1 MDGGFPVLTAIIVVP
16 LAGAVAVMCTPVQR
30 PEIARAIGY
39 ATTAAVA
46 GLAGGL
52 LWSFD
57 SANGGFQ
64 FVDHARWFTGFGT
77 QYIVG
82 VDGSSL
88 WMVVVTAWLFPIGL
102 LASAPLTHRVRA
114 YTAWF
119 LLLEAAIMGIFLS
132 IDLILFFVFWE
143 LLLVPMYF
151 LILGW
156 GHDRNRYA
164 ATKFFLYTMAGSAF
178 LLVALLALGFLHQ
191 ADTGVL
197 TWDFRV
203 LAEWNGLATTTERWL
218 FAGFMISFA
227 VKAPLV
233 PFHTWL
239 PDVHTNAPTFGSV
252 ILAGVLLKMGAYGF
266 LRFSFP
272 LFPEASVWF
281 APLLLTLSVIG
292 IVYGAVVAT
301 MQTDLKRLIAY
312 SSVSHMGFVILG
324 IFSLTTIGL
333 DGALFIMVSHP
344 LTTGALFLLVG
355 MIDERRHTR
364 ELDELGGLWRSVP
377 VLSSLFLVAV
387 FASIGVPGLSGF
399 VGEFLALLGAFLHD
413 RPYAVVATVG
423 VILSAVYLL
432 WAYKRAFT
440 GKPEGENASLRDV
453 SIRELATVVPLLAF
467 SLFLGLY
474 PQPVLERVEPTMR
487 RYVENFERKTDYREP
502 EFSRRG
508 GSVADPVT
516 DAEEPPTP
524 EGGSE
529 ESDDQGTVE

>member
-1 MDGGFPVLTAIIVVP
+1 MADFPILSVLIFLP
-16 LAGAVAVMCTPVQR
+16 LGGAVAVMLTPTRR
-30 PEIARAIGY
+30 PELARALGFVVTV
-39 ATTAAVA
+39 AEAGFAAW
-46 GLAGGL
+46 L
-52 LWSFD
+52 LWGFETGE
-57 SANGGFQ
+57 GGFQ
-64 FVDHARWFTGFGT
+64 FVEHGGWFTGFGT

-82 VDGSSL
+82 VDGTSL
-88 WMVVVTAWLFPIGL
+88 FMVIVTAWLFPIGL
-102 LASAPLTHRVRA
+102 LASAPLRDRIRE

-119 LLLEAAIMGIFLS
+119 LLLETTIMGIFLS

-156 GHDRNRYA
+156 GHGRNRYA

-178 LLVALLALGFLHQ
+178 LLVAVLAIGFLHQ
-191 ADTGVL
+191 SATGQL

-266 LRFSFP
+266 LRFSFT
-272 LFPEASVWF
+272 LFPEASIWF

-292 IVYGAVVAT
+292 IIYGAVVAA

-333 DGALFIMVSHP
+333 GGALFIMVSHP

-377 VLSSLFLVAV
+377 ILSSLFLFAV
-387 FASIGVPGLSGF
+387 LASIGLPGLSGF
-399 VGEFLALLGAFLHD
+399 VGEFLSLLGAFLYD
-413 RPYAVVATVG
+413 RPYAIVATFG
-423 VILSAVYLL
+423 VVLSAVYLL
-432 WAYKRAFT
+432 WAFKRAFT
-440 GKPEGENASLRDV
+440 GKPEGENAILRDLSV
-453 SIRELATVVPLLAF
+453 RELATVVPLLAF
-467 SLFLGLY
+467 SLLLGFY
-474 PQPVLERVEPTMR
+474 PRPVLDRVEPTMR
-487 RYVENFERKTDYREP
+487 QYIESFERKTDYREP
-502 EFSRRG
+502 DFSG
-508 GSVADPVT
+508 PGSEVADD
-516 DAEEPPTP
+516 DAPEAPAGETP
-524 EGGSE
+524 
-529 ESDDQGTVE
+529 